1 MTSFCCLT
9 IHPKCLPTW
18 KKKKIVWVFLSQHRI
33 TLLLPLSLSF
43 SCLLTI
49 HSYQQWPE
57 ERVQS
62 VKPAAKSLQLCPTL
76 CNPMQ
81 DSPPGFSV
89 HGDSPARILEWVA
102 MPCSRGSSLPRDW
115 TQVSCIAD
123 RFFCRHPQIFSLQVF
138 PHLNQLIFMCKFS
151 ESHEGLLFQ
160 SLVLIQLFKITISLF
175 YTVHINTYLSSL
187 KDDSY
192 ICTGYFFPF

>member
-1 MTSFCCLT
+1 MFLFGWPPSVALQYILNAFL
-9 IHPKCLPTW
+9 HE
-18 KKKKIVWVFLSQHRI
+18 KKKIVWVFLSQHRI

-76 CNPMQ
+76 CNPK
-81 DSPPGFSV
+81 DCSPPGSYV
-89 HGDSPARILEWVA
+89 QEILQARILEWVA

-115 TQVSCIAD
+115 TQVSCIAG
-123 RFFCRHPQIFSLQVF
+123 RFFTAEPPGKPI
-138 PHLNQLIFMCKFS
+138 N
-151 ESHEGLLFQ
+151 
-160 SLVLIQLFKITISLF
+160 LF
-175 YTVHINTYLSSL
+175 YVKA
-187 KDDSY
+187 KD
-192 ICTGYFFPF
+192 CRRPGV